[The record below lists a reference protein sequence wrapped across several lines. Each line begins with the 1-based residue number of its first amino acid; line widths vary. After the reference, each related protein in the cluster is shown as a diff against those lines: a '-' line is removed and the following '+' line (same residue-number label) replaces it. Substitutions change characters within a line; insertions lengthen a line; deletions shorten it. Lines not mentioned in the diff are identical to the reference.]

1 MGALR
6 DCHENEISL
15 QRVLWRELS
24 CVVATGT
31 GRLSA
36 RCPNVQ
42 QVPKGVTKLRADVS
56 PQEVETCVRAAFVP
70 PPGYVLMS
78 ADYTQLE
85 MRLMAAFSRDAKL
98 GEPYAS
104 ELASTVLWQR
114 LEGVG
119 VCFQTHVA
127 PIQRREQRQSDKL

>member
-1 MGALR
+1 M
-6 DCHENEISL
+6 
-15 QRVLWRELS
+15 
-24 CVVATGT
+24 VATGT

-98 GEPYAS
+98 GEVRQPGLS
-104 ELASTVLWQR
+104 LSSVPPTRILDSTL
-114 LEGVG
+114 L
-119 VCFQTHVA
+119 
-127 PIQRREQRQSDKL
+127 L